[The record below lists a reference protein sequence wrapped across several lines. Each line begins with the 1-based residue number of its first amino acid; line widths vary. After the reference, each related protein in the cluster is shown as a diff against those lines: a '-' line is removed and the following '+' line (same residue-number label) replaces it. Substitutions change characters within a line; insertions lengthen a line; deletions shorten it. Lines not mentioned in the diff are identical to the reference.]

1 LNRRLPDTSPRPVPP
16 PVVPEDLAVADAF
29 VRASAPLASTQLDPE
44 SVIQEHLEEPIGIGP
59 RGTMKVSDMG
69 PRGYR
74 AGGRKAAAD
83 VAEVVP
89 VRMTAYVRPEQLKA
103 LRFEVVRRQSR
114 GIRAD
119 LSAVVRE
126 ALDRYLASK

>member
-1 LNRRLPDTSPRPVPP
+1 MSRRLPDTSPRPVPP
-16 PVVPEDLAVADAF
+16 PVAPEDLAAADAF
-29 VRASAPLASTQLDPE
+29 VGAPATLAAPQLVPQP
-44 SVIQEHLEEPIGIGP
+44 VIQEHPEAPLGLGP
-59 RGTMKVSDMG
+59 RGTIRASDLG

-103 LRFEVVRRQSR
+103 LRLEVVRRQNR
-114 GIRAD
+114 GVRAD
-119 LSAVVRE
+119 
-126 ALDRYLASK
+126 